1 MEKSETTKKVT
12 KIDWPATLKAIKIGS
27 YATFSRKEI
36 TVSNLRTKASQ
47 LKRHGYI
54 FKVESIDSDDYA
66 IVKRE
71 R

>member
-12 KIDWPATLKAIKIGS
+12 KIDWMATLKAIKIGGFEC
-27 YATFSRKEI
+27 FSRKEI
-36 TVSNLRTKASQ
+36 TVSNLRTKASK
-47 LKRHGYI
+47 LKKYGYV
-54 FKVESIDSDDYA
+54 FRVESKDNDDFA